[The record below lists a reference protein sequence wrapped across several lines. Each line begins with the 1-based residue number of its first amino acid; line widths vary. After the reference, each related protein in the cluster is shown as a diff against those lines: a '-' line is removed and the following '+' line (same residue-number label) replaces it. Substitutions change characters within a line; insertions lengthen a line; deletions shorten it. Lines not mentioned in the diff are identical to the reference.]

1 MKTRILSLALLA
13 LSAAAAKDFTVSLN
27 QPATVAGKSLAA
39 GEYKLAVHDGMA
51 TIWDWKNKVEIPVKV
66 VESDQKYSSTTVR
79 LDTANGHNVVQ
90 EIKLAGTKT
99 RLVFG
104 ETEAPMAGGGSTKA
118 NP

>member
-13 LSAAAAKDFTVSLN
+13 LSAAVAKDFTISLY
-27 QPATVAGKSLAA
+27 QPAMVAGKSLAA
-39 GEYKLAVHDGMA
+39 GQYKLALHGETA
-51 TIWDWKNKVEIPVKV
+51 IISDWKNKVEVPVKV
-66 VESDQKYSSTTVR
+66 VESDSKYSSTTVKF
-79 LDTANGHNVVQ
+79 DTANGHNVVQ

-104 ETEAPMAGGGSTKA
+104 ETEAPMGGGEKA

>member
-1 MKTRILSLALLA
+1 MKTRILGLALLA
-13 LSAAAAKDFTVSLN
+13 LSAAAAKDFTISLY

-39 GEYKLAVHDGMA
+39 GEYKLAVHGDTA
-51 TIWDWKNKVEIPVKV
+51 TIWDRKDKVDIPVKV
-66 VESDQKYSSTTVR
+66 VESDQKFSSTTVR
-79 LDTANGHNVVQ
+79 FDTANGHNVVQ

-104 ETEAPMAGGGSTKA
+104 ETAAPMSGGEKA